1 MTPPLLARW
10 FPLVLITAL
19 PLSAAGQSEVL
30 KDRETYRA
38 GLALE
43 AAGDWAGALLKFRQ
57 VAERR
62 PTPQV
67 RFHIARCQEH
77 LGRWTEALGT
87 YRLALGEAEALK
99 IEEVQRE
106 ANAARLALEERVP
119 RLTLLRG
126 AGTET
131 AVLLVDG
138 VELGA
143 SVLASPLVLDP
154 GPHLVEARIP
164 REERL
169 VPLLSREITLQE
181 GERRTLRLEVPAAAP
196 VEPPAVVSAPPDTSA
211 PAPPRSRAPA
221 WIALGAGAA
230 LGATSA
236 VFWVR
241 RQDTLDELGSRC
253 VGSRCPPSLE
263 PVAQRGQQATWIAAG
278 TGLGAV
284 ALLGT
289 GTWLLLRPSSR
300 QESAPAVQIGASPAG
315 PSFALRGAF

>member
-1 MTPPLLARW
+1 MVSSVSARWILPLLLVTSPPL
-10 FPLVLITAL
+10 TAL
-19 PLSAAGQSEVL
+19 AQSDVV

-43 AAGDWAGALLKFRQ
+43 AAGDWAGALVKFRQ

-119 RLTLLRG
+119 RLTLARG

-131 AVLLVDG
+131 AVILVDG

-154 GPHLVEARIP
+154 GPHLVEARAP
-164 REERL
+164 RQERL

-181 GERRTLRLEVPAAAP
+181 GERRTLLLEVPAAASP
-196 VEPPAVVSAPPDTSA
+196 SSPTPPPSPPPS
-211 PAPPRSRAPA
+211 PLPPRSRTPA

-230 LGATSA
+230 LGVTAA
-236 VFWVR
+236 AFWVR
-241 RQDTLDELGSRC
+241 RQDTLDELASRC
-253 VGSRCPPSLE
+253 VGGRCPPSLE
-263 PVAQRGQQATWIAAG
+263 PVAQRGQQATWISAG
-278 TGLGAV
+278 AGLGAV

-289 GTWLLLRPSSR
+289 GTWLLLRPSPR
-300 QESAPAVQIGASPAG
+300 EESAPAVLLGASPAG